1 MDDGGNEPS
10 TGSGLRGRDLIG
22 LGGVLVAAVV
32 GGMVIGLLV
41 DQAVGTEPVF
51 ALLGIF
57 VGIVAAAAVFW
68 RRVKDALRS

>member
-22 LGGVLVAAVV
+22 LGGVLVGAVV

-41 DQAVGTEPVF
+41 DQAVGTEPLF

-57 VGIVAAAAVFW
+57 VGIAAAAAVFW
-68 RRVKDALRS
+68 RRVKDALHT